1 MADGN
6 SPMGPDD
13 LVDGQLPMTARQEH
27 FSLAFTRMITYEAG
41 CSIKSHEV
49 DYEGVDIT
57 VVSSAEYSYYYGPQF
72 ELQLKCTTQ
81 DRFLRD
87 DHMAWPMKAKPFR
100 KLTQDR
106 KFIPSYLGVLLIPR
120 EPDPWLTVTE
130 DGLLTK
136 SRMFWQSADQLR
148 TSKSLGDTHTVHL
161 PRSNLFVRDGL
172 LGIMKAIG
180 EQEGGAR

>member
-1 MADGN
+1 MDVSG
-6 SPMGPDD
+6 SMGPED

-27 FSLAFTRMITYEAG
+27 FSLAFMRMITYEAG
-41 CSIKSHEV
+41 CSVKSHEV

-57 VVSSAEYSYYYGPQF
+57 VVSSAEYRYYYGPQF

-81 DRFLRD
+81 HRYLAD
-87 DHMAWPMKAKPFR
+87 DHMAWPMKEKPFR
-100 KLTQDR
+100 KLTQEK

-130 DGLLTK
+130 EGLLTQ
-136 SRMFWQSADQLR
+136 SRLYWASADDLR
-148 TSKSLGDTHTVHL
+148 VTGDLGATHTVHL
-161 PRSNLFVRDGL
+161 PRSNLFVRDQL
-172 LGIMKAIG
+172 LGIMNAIG